1 LIDFLSLCLNYK
13 QKDMETTVKKRNDKT
28 ASMLTERQIKRRV
41 GEAWALL
48 ENPVFNEKEVLVSAE
63 LLYYNADREK
73 VHEEVMKIRD
83 TRKNGGHYAVFF
95 FGTPDPNVIYLL

>member
-1 LIDFLSLCLNYK
+1 MKNDVSLWSELLNRK
-13 QKDMETTVKKRNDKT
+13 EMGTTGKSHSKKAVGR
-28 ASMLTERQIKRRV
+28 LTKRQIKNRV

-48 ENPVFNEKEVLVSAE
+48 ENPEYSEKQVLLTAE

-73 VHEEVMKIRD
+73 VYEEAIKY
-83 TRKNGGHYAVFF
+83 KKGHFAVRF

>member
-1 LIDFLSLCLNYK
+1 
-13 QKDMETTVKKRNDKT
+13 METIVNKRSNKS
-28 ASMLTERQIKRRV
+28 AGMLTERQIKRRV

-48 ENPVFNEKEVLVSAE
+48 ENPVYDEKQVLLSAE
-63 LLYYNADREK
+63 LLYYDVDRGK
-73 VHEEVMKIRD
+73 VHEEFMKIRE